1 MVVVG
6 LGSTGLGWGTYA
18 CAGLRYIGLVC
29 GIISGVVGVVGVV
42 PYVFA
47 VARRSSAA
55 SRYIGISGYAGHNEG
70 LRAER
75 AMLDFSPG
83 MEIG

>member
-1 MVVVG
+1 MY
-6 LGSTGLGWGTYA
+6 T
-18 CAGLRYIGLVC
+18 CAGLRYVDLLC
-29 GIISGVVGVVGVV
+29 DRTSGVVGVVGVV

-55 SRYIGISGYAGHNEG
+55 SRYIGMSGYAGHNEG